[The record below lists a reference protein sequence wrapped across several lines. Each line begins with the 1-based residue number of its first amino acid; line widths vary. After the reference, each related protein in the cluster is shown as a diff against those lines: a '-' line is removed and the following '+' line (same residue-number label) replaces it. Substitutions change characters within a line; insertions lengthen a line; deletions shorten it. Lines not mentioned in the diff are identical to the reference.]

1 MREGLTIA
9 ELADEASVPSST
21 IRYYERMGLFA
32 PRGRTGGNYRFYDQ
46 SSLERLRFIKAAQ
59 AAGFT
64 ISDIQTLLAVRDGQR
79 GPCREVRSLIEDRL
93 SILDQKVRDLRHA
106 EDVLRGLLHVC
117 ELAEQEGDCPAIEE
131 LTESSELPEDPK

>member
-32 PRGRTGGNYRFYDQ
+32 PRGRTGGNYRF
-46 SSLERLRFIKAAQ
+46 KAAQ